1 MYSDLWIE
9 EKYKENLG
17 LRYKVKRTLFSGKSE
32 REATIRALLVLFV
45 LLLILFVGLVLLVG
59 RVILFLLQPA
69 CLSTVPPTTSTSA
82 AAAALRVPS
91 RPWAS
96 TREPHPHPPLQQK
109 SSTRAAHQRRC
120 RTTHPTPSPPTPG
133 GNASL
138 QRPGIR
144 SQASCH
150 PDPPLQPARTQTT
163 PLPTAQARQ
172 IGAVCPAIGPTSP
185 RHHGPDSS

>member
-1 MYSDLWIE
+1 M
-9 EKYKENLG
+9 
-17 LRYKVKRTLFSGKSE
+17 
-32 REATIRALLVLFV
+32 
-45 LLLILFVGLVLLVG
+45 LLLALFVGLVLLVG

-96 TREPHPHPPLQQK
+96 TRESHPHPPLQQK

-120 RTTHPTPSPPTPG
+120 RTTHPTPSPPTAG

-163 PLPTAQARQ
+163 PLPTDQHLACPRAWPKPLS
-172 IGAVCPAIGPTSP
+172 GAIQQQQQSRCRLPQHAAPATQTRPPTLVPRRLCPTRRALP
-185 RHHGPDSS
+185 RFH